1 MGRDHGGVG
10 PSPRRGCAV
19 SWNWPEK
26 KPEEYTARMIDLQ
39 FDLAGSTIPAD
50 NAQLLSDAILAI
62 LPWLGEDGGSGIQH
76 LKGAETNSGDAS
88 LHINRRTKLYLRVP
102 KTRVDD
108 MTALVGRTLDL
119 AGHALAIGGFKTRE
133 FSPFANIYAHF
144 VDTGSHTE
152 EQFVQDVMRELDGH
166 FQLRCGFICGKQ
178 QTLQGAAG
186 LLTGYSLMLHD
197 VPPHKSLQL
206 QDEGM
211 GRNRLLG
218 CGIFIPH
225 KSIAPVVPAIL

>member
-1 MGRDHGGVG
+1 M
-10 PSPRRGCAV
+10 
-19 SWNWPEK
+19 SWAFPEN
-26 KPEEYTARMIDLQ
+26 KPEEYTPRMIDLQ
-39 FDLAGSTIPAD
+39 FDLVGTTIPTE
-50 NAQLLSDAILAI
+50 NAQSLADALLRL
-62 LPWLGEDGGSGIQH
+62 LPWLGEDAGTGIQH
-76 LKGAETNSGDAS
+76 LKGAETNTGDAS
-88 LHINRRTKLYLRVP
+88 LNINRRTKLFIRVP
-102 KTRVDD
+102 KARVDD
-108 MTALVGRTLDL
+108 MQRLVGQTLDL
-119 AGHALAIGGFKTRE
+119 TGHPLQIGSFKTRA

-144 VDTGSHTE
+144 VDTGSATE
-152 EQFVQDVMRELDGH
+152 EQFVQDVMRELDGR

-178 QTLQGAAG
+178 QTLQSASGP
-186 LLTGYSLMLHD
+186 LYGYSLMLHD

>member
-1 MGRDHGGVG
+1 M
-10 PSPRRGCAV
+10 
-19 SWNWPEK
+19 SWAGWPEN
-26 KPEEYTARMIDLQ
+26 KPEEYTPQMIDLQ
-39 FDLAGSTIPAD
+39 FDLVGTTIPAD
-50 NAQLLSDAILAI
+50 NAQLLADALQRL
-62 LPWLGEDGGSGIQH
+62 LPWLSEDSGTGIQH
-76 LKGAETNSGDAS
+76 LKGAETNSGDAT
-88 LHINRRTKLYLRVP
+88 LNINRRTKLYVRVP
-102 KTRVDD
+102 KARVDD
-108 MTALVGRTLDL
+108 MQRLIGQTLEI
-119 AGHALAIGGFKTRE
+119 AGHALQIGSFKTRE

-144 VDTGSHTE
+144 VDTGSTTE

-166 FQLRCGFICGKQ
+166 FQLRCGFICGKR
-178 QTLQGAAG
+178 QTLQSESGPIY
-186 LLTGYSLMLHD
+186 GYSLMLHD

>member
-1 MGRDHGGVG
+1 M
-10 PSPRRGCAV
+10 
-19 SWNWPEK
+19 SWDWPENK
-26 KPEEYTARMIDLQ
+26 AEVYTPHMIDLQ
-39 FDLAGSTIPAD
+39 FDLVGTTIPSD
-50 NAQLLSDAILAI
+50 NAQLLSDALQRL
-62 LPWLGEDGGSGIQH
+62 LPWLGEDSGTGIQH
-76 LKGAETNSGDAS
+76 LKGAETNKGDAT
-88 LHINRRTKLYLRVP
+88 LNINRRTKLFLRVP
-102 KTRVDD
+102 KARVDE
-108 MTALVGRTLDL
+108 LQRLIGQTLDL
-119 AGHALAIGGFKTRE
+119 AGHALQIGSFKTRE

-144 VDTGSHTE
+144 VDTGSASE

-166 FQLRCGFICGKQ
+166 FQLRCGFICGKR
-178 QTLQGAAG
+178 QTLQSASGP
-186 LLTGYSLMLHD
+186 LFGYSLMLHD